1 MFDILTDA
9 CSITSPFAN
18 CTDSIT
24 LNTGMPAPQNDV
36 HEQPCQLHR
45 RYLHV
50 TSSPE
55 GLWAGRVRPE
65 KFPLYFFAFRIIQTM
80 FLIIFCPIIRGI
92 SKLIAPAHLRICG
105 LGEYGA
111 DSVIMA

>member
-1 MFDILTDA
+1 MLDILTDA
-9 CSITSPFAN
+9 CSITSPCAN

-45 RYLHV
+45 RDPDV

-65 KFPLYFFAFRIIQTM
+65 KFPLYS
-80 FLIIFCPIIRGI
+80 L
-92 SKLIAPAHLRICG
+92 HLG
-105 LGEYGA
+105 LFKRCF
-111 DSVIMA
+111 